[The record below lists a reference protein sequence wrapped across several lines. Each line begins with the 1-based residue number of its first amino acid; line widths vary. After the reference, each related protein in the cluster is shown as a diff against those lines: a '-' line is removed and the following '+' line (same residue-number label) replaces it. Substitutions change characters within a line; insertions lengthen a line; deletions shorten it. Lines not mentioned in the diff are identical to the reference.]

1 MEQET
6 TMVMTGG
13 FDLFALIVEGGIAT
27 WPLIL
32 GSVLAL
38 AVVIDRLLALR
49 GAERAVARGGSEL
62 EEALAAGRVEDAARP
77 LAARRDLIALVLV
90 PVARAVARG
99 VPADDLARLVD
110 GRIFEALEGLRER
123 LWLLATIGSIA
134 PFVGLFGTVIGIMK
148 SFHAIG
154 ESGTGG
160 FAIVAAGISEA
171 LVATAL
177 GLGVAVVAVA
187 FYNYFEAR
195 LERIEGAL
203 RIATGHL
210 ADAPSAA
217 LAA

>member
-1 MEQET
+1 MEP
-6 TMVMTGG
+6 G
-13 FDLFALIVEGGIAT
+13 FDLFGLIVAGGITT
-27 WPLIL
+27 WPLVI

-49 GAERAVARGGSEL
+49 GTERAAARSGERLATALARGTSPDEL
-62 EEALAAGRVEDAARP
+62 AQAASGTQATDT
-77 LAARRDLIALVLV
+77 VLV

-99 VPADDLARLVD
+99 AAAEDVARLVD
-110 GRIFEALEGLRER
+110 ARLFEALEGLRQR

-148 SFHAIG
+148 SFHFIG
-154 ESGTGG
+154 ETGTGG
-160 FAIVAAGISEA
+160 FAVVASGISEA

-195 LERIEGAL
+195 LERIEAAL
-203 RIATGHL
+203 RIQTNHL
-210 ADAPSAA
+210 TEAEPSA

>member
-1 MEQET
+1 MEP
-6 TMVMTGG
+6 G
-13 FDLFALIVEGGIAT
+13 FDLFGLIVAGGITT
-27 WPLIL
+27 WPLL
-32 GSVLAL
+32 AGSVLAL

-49 GAERAVARGGSEL
+49 GAERAVARSGERL
-62 EEALAAGRVEDAARP
+62 AAALARGADAGALAQGAEDGAATT
-77 LAARRDLIALVLV
+77 VLL

-99 VPADDLARLVD
+99 AAAEDVARLLDARV
-110 GRIFEALEGLRER
+110 FEATEALRER

-148 SFHAIG
+148 SFHFIG
-154 ESGTGG
+154 ETGTGG
-160 FAIVAAGISEA
+160 FAVVASGISEA

-195 LERIEGAL
+195 TERIEAAL
-203 RIATGHL
+203 RIQANRL
-210 ADAPSAA
+210 AEAASAA